1 MKFVTVKAKDSVPFI
16 GVLTPFEDYVLHLK
30 KYFQDMDP
38 SFQIPETMLELIELG
53 ESFYEQLTQKISFDR
68 NEIQSYCYS
77 LNEVTFLSPI
87 PRVRKNIMCVG
98 RNYAEHVKEMGGT
111 ELPED
116 IIIFTKA
123 PTTVIGHGDEI
134 PLHED
139 VTDQLDYEGEL
150 AIVIGK
156 RGKGIKKEKALD
168 HVFGYTILNDVTA
181 RDIQYRHK
189 QFFLGKSLDG
199 SCPIGPSITHKS
211 MIPTPNC
218 LTITTK
224 VNGEI
229 RQHSNTRHF
238 IFSVERIIEE
248 ISKGMTLEPG
258 DIIATGTPS
267 GVGKGFQPPKFLKAG
282 DQVEIEIEKL
292 GVLRN
297 TVQK

>member
-53 ESFYEQLTQKISFDR
+53 ESFYEQLTKKISFDR

-229 RQHSNTRHF
+229 RQHSNTKHF

-258 DIIATGTPS
+258 DIIATGTPA

>member
-211 MIPTPNC
+211 MIPNPNC
-218 LTITTK
+218 LTIKTK

-292 GVLRN
+292 GVLKN

>member
-1 MKFVTVKAKDSVPFI
+1 
-16 GVLTPFEDYVLHLK
+16 
-30 KYFQDMDP
+30 
-38 SFQIPETMLELIELG
+38 
-53 ESFYEQLTQKISFDR
+53 
-68 NEIQSYCYS
+68 
-77 LNEVTFLSPI
+77 
-87 PRVRKNIMCVG
+87 
-98 RNYAEHVKEMGGT
+98 

-211 MIPTPNC
+211 MIPNPNC
-218 LTITTK
+218 LTIKTK
-224 VNGEI
+224 LNGEI
-229 RQHSNTRHF
+229 RQHSNT
-238 IFSVERIIEE
+238 
-248 ISKGMTLEPG
+248 
-258 DIIATGTPS
+258 
-267 GVGKGFQPPKFLKAG
+267 
-282 DQVEIEIEKL
+282 
-292 GVLRN
+292 
-297 TVQK
+297 

>member
-53 ESFYEQLTQKISFDR
+53 ESFYEQLTKKISFDR

-229 RQHSNTRHF
+229 RQHSNTKHF

>member
-53 ESFYEQLTQKISFDR
+53 ESFYEQLTKKISFDR

-211 MIPTPNC
+211 MIPNPNC
-218 LTITTK
+218 LTIKTK

-292 GVLRN
+292 GVLKN